1 MVKRVPFSVDIE
13 IIANEEISETKVS
26 NEDRRKEKRLQ
37 YNWPV
42 WFADHYDGDVEL
54 SQGQMFDITSEFAT
68 FTCYADKCPM
78 EGSQITTRFSVPKYG
93 DGDSFDMEHFIRS
106 GKVFRIEQMSD
117 FVRKVAFEFAEALPF
132 KPGEV
137 EDSEALVIDTNQDL
151 TVNQAKEF
159 AEDVMATIDAAK
171 LEGVSDIVNDNLQ
184 VEEANAF
191 AEDILVPGDSVLSDA
206 CTDDI
211 GNSL

>member
-1 MVKRVPFSVDIE
+1 M
-13 IIANEEISETKVS
+13 S
-26 NEDRRKEKRLQ
+26 NKDRRKEKRLQ

-42 WFADHYDGDVEL
+42 WFADHYDSDVEL
-54 SQGQMFDITSEFAT
+54 SQGQMFDITSESAT

-78 EGSQITTRFSVPKYG
+78 EGEEITTRFSVPKYG

-106 GKVFRIEQMSD
+106 GKVFRVEQMSD

-137 EDSEALVIDTNQDL
+137 EDSEALAIDTNQDL
-151 TVNQAKEF
+151 TVNKAKEF
-159 AEDVMATIDAAK
+159 AEDVIATIDAAK

-191 AEDILVPGDSVLSDA
+191 AKNISVTDDSVHSEASTEDVG
-206 CTDDI
+206 T
-211 GNSL
+211 SL

>member
-1 MVKRVPFSVDIE
+1 M
-13 IIANEEISETKVS
+13 S

-54 SQGQMFDITSEFAT
+54 SQGQMFDITSESAT

-78 EGSQITTRFSVPKYG
+78 EGEQITTRFSVPKYG
-93 DGDSFDMEHFIRS
+93 ADDSFDMEHFIRT

-137 EDSEALVIDTNQDL
+137 EDSEALAIDTNQDL

-159 AEDVMATIDAAK
+159 AEDVMTTIGAAK
-171 LEGVSDIVNDNLQ
+171 LEGVSDVVNDNLQ
-184 VEEANAF
+184 IEEANAF
-191 AEDILVPGDSVLSDA
+191 AEDISVTDDSVFSEA
-206 CTDDI
+206 CAEDV
-211 GNSL
+211 GSSF

>member
-1 MVKRVPFSVDIE
+1 M
-13 IIANEEISETKVS
+13 S
-26 NEDRRKEKRLQ
+26 NENRRKEKRLQ

-54 SQGQMFDITSEFAT
+54 SQGQMFDITSESAS

-78 EGSQITTRFSVPKYG
+78 EGEEITTRFSVPRHG

-106 GKVFRIEQMSD
+106 GKVFRIEQMSN
-117 FVRKVAFEFAEALPF
+117 FVRKVALEFAEVLPF
-132 KPGEV
+132 RPGEV
-137 EDSEALVIDTNQDL
+137 EDGEALAVDTDQAL
-151 TVNQAKEF
+151 TVNEAKVF
-159 AEDVMATIDAAK
+159 AEDVMTTIESAK
-171 LEGVSDIVNDNLQ
+171 LEVAGEVVGDSLE

-191 AEDILVPGDSVLSDA
+191 AEDISTLDDGVLSDIY
-206 CTDDI
+206 TEDV